1 MFQETKTR
9 KRQEIWEEEYR
20 ANPYLAGKPLS
31 YLIERFCYL
40 FESQATLTESGQL
53 GFEVEKRLAIWHL
66 SRLTH
71 LFMEF
76 GARGGVPAGIQPKLP
91 KLTHPDAPAG
101 VTAYRSRKR
110 ADVGQLFK
118 FGKHR
123 WMQLMLEQGSI
134 RFAPASSYRDAS
146 LNAAIQDDELGFTYY
161 PSKSGPSMTKLAQ
174 PAGADWVHMRHPSD
188 FYVQCLSLRFAPR
201 LFDDFEAD
209 SCLIIY
215 DAKEFGR
222 RLLAAL
228 QSKFPDWFVTAFGM
242 TYIDPDNPGDEPIL
256 MPMAKHMKYIY
267 QQEQRI
273 LCHPRTPV
281 QRLKTVD
288 VEIGALTDIAE
299 IVTVLGPTRATLNK

>member
-1 MFQETKTR
+1 MSEQGQTR
-9 KRQEIWEEEYR
+9 KRQEIWEAEYR

-31 YLIERFCYL
+31 HLVDRFRYLV
-40 FESQATLTESGQL
+40 ESQATLTESGQL
-53 GFEVEKRLAIWHL
+53 EFEVEKQLAIWHL

-76 GARGGVPAGIQPKLP
+76 GARGGIPAGIEPKLP
-91 KLTHPDAPAG
+91 TLTHPEAPRG
-101 VTAYRSRKR
+101 VVAYRSRKR
-110 ADVGQLFK
+110 PEPGQLFK

-123 WMQLMLEQGSI
+123 WLLPMLEQGSI

-146 LNAAIQDDELGFTYY
+146 LNAAIQDDELGFTYF
-161 PSKSGPSMTKLAQ
+161 PGKAGPPLTKLPQ
-174 PAGADWVHMRHPSD
+174 PGGTDGVHMRHPSD

-222 RLLAAL
+222 RVMGAL
-228 QSKFPDWFVTAFGM
+228 RTRFPDWFVTSFGM

-256 MPMAKHMKYIY
+256 LPTAKHMRYIY

-273 LCHPRTPV
+273 LCHPRMPV
-281 QRLKTVD
+281 RRLD
-288 VEIGALTDIAE
+288 AIMIESGPLGDIAE
-299 IVTVLGPTRATLNK
+299 VVSV